1 MRSGSPSPDGSGWP
15 SAQRPHSDEALGNQ
29 GRYGSGARSEPQDGR
44 GSGRR
49 EVPFGPEVSWPYGF
63 RQLDPESREVLE
75 SAYGTRRPAYQQPAM
90 DDFGYGDPGYS
101 DPSYEGP
108 KTPYGNPAFPA
119 GHGAGHAGTQRDF
132 GGTGYRPSDS
142 SGSLPGYQVP
152 EIRDPALPSNQG
164 PSRPGSAYQAPGYAG
179 SGYQPQ
185 SFAPPP
191 GSGQDIW
198 PVTGAQEALPDTGP
212 QPVLPGSS
220 AQGSSAYPEQWYDSP
235 RLDDRALDD
244 RAQRDSRPSRSPD
257 PRLAGMTYG
266 ELRYDEPE
274 AAESGYDEPLDDES
288 WYQELRRSA
297 PAYPQTPGGP
307 QGPGSGPQRR
317 AEPSG
322 PGPAFGQ
329 QSGYS
334 PTADRA
340 PGFGPSRRDG
350 SGPQSPQGPKMSTGR
365 PQPGLGAPAAPG
377 AGFLSAPA
385 APVSLLTPPHGTRV
399 DSPRDPGTRPA
410 APAASPRSAS
420 AATQVLTS
428 PKAPSPKP
436 ATPRAPA
443 PKPLT
448 PSALTPKA
456 LGAGRPGT
464 GTVRPGHGLD
474 GPEITSSWP
483 VQPTTDDPDTY
494 QDFWRDDADEEYT
507 GLFGDREA
515 EFERA
520 DAKLAAA
527 KKRIGRRRGGSN
539 DHRLWLGLGGV
550 IVLAA
555 AAIVGVIKFEF
566 PSHSGPVHTMAT
578 PAKIGTFARTVD
590 LEHEA
595 DVNAL
600 KQKVIAMSAGQASDV
615 KSAVYESG
623 NSAAGNTAQIVM
635 FIGGHLANADPAAS
649 INSFTQQFHGAKV
662 VSAGAL
668 GGKAACVQDGTGSN
682 SVAMCAFFDNDSFG
696 EVVSPTMNATA
707 LASVM
712 QKIRPSVETVSGK

>member
-1 MRSGSPSPDGSGWP
+1 
-15 SAQRPHSDEALGNQ
+15 
-29 GRYGSGARSEPQDGR
+29 
-44 GSGRR
+44 
-49 EVPFGPEVSWPYGF
+49 
-63 RQLDPESREVLE
+63 
-75 SAYGTRRPAYQQPAM
+75 
-90 DDFGYGDPGYS
+90 
-101 DPSYEGP
+101 
-108 KTPYGNPAFPA
+108 
-119 GHGAGHAGTQRDF
+119 
-132 GGTGYRPSDS
+132 
-142 SGSLPGYQVP
+142 
-152 EIRDPALPSNQG
+152 
-164 PSRPGSAYQAPGYAG
+164 
-179 SGYQPQ
+179 
-185 SFAPPP
+185 
-191 GSGQDIW
+191 
-198 PVTGAQEALPDTGP
+198 
-212 QPVLPGSS
+212 
-220 AQGSSAYPEQWYDSP
+220 
-235 RLDDRALDD
+235 
-244 RAQRDSRPSRSPD
+244 
-257 PRLAGMTYG
+257 MTYG

-274 AAESGYDEPLDDES
+274 PGESVYDEPLDDES
-288 WYQELRRSA
+288 WFQELRRSA

-322 PGPAFGQ
+322 SSPAFGQ
-329 QSGYS
+329 PSGYS
-334 PTADRA
+334 PAADRA
-340 PGFGPSRRDG
+340 PGFAPSRRDG
-350 SGPQSPQGPKMSTGR
+350 SGPQTPQGPQGPKMNAGR
-365 PQPGLGAPAAPG
+365 PQPGLGASGVPAAPG

-385 APVSLLTPPHGTRV
+385 APVGLLTPPHGTRV
-399 DSPRDPGTRPA
+399 DSLRDPVARPA
-410 APAASPRSAS
+410 APAASPRGAS

-436 ATPRAPA
+436 ATPKAPA
-443 PKPLT
+443 PKPVT
-448 PSALTPKA
+448 PNAFTPKTP
-456 LGAGRPGT
+456 GAGRPGI

-483 VQPTTDDPDTY
+483 VQPTADDPDTY

-527 KKRIGRRRGGSN
+527 RKRIGRRRGGSN

-550 IVLAA
+550 IVVAA

-649 INSFTQQFHGAKV
+649 ITSFTQQFHGAKV

-668 GGKAACVQDGTGSN
+668 GGKAACVEDGTGSN

-696 EVVSPTMNATA
+696 EVVSPTMKATA

-712 QKIRPSVETVSGK
+712 QQIRPSVETVSGK

>member
-1 MRSGSPSPDGSGWP
+1 MMLEIIDLLYGQNNRGVTRYMRSGSPANDGNGWS
-15 SAQRPHSDEALGNQ
+15 SAQHSHSDEPLGSQ
-29 GRYGSGARSEPQDGR
+29 GRYGSGARSEPQDPL

-49 EVPFGPEVSWPYGF
+49 EAPFGPEISWPYGF
-63 RQLDPESREVLE
+63 RKLDPESREVLE
-75 SAYGTRRPAYQQPAM
+75 SAYGRNPAYQQPAV

-108 KTPYGNPAFPA
+108 KAPYGNSPFPA
-119 GHGAGHAGTQRDF
+119 GNHGAGQHGNGGTPRDF
-132 GGTGYRPSDS
+132 GGAGYRPAGP
-142 SGSLPGYQVP
+142 SGGVPGYQVP
-152 EIRDPALPSNQG
+152 EVRDPSP
-164 PSRPGSAYQAPGYAG
+164 PAYQAPGY
-179 SGYQPQ
+179 QPQ
-185 SFAPPP
+185 SFSPPP

-212 QPVLPGSS
+212 QPQLRDGSPRGG
-220 AQGSSAYPEQWYDSP
+220 ASAYPEEWYGSP
-235 RLDDRALDD
+235 RLNDRASDD
-244 RAQRDSRPSRSPD
+244 VGPSRSSD

-274 AAESGYDEPLDDES
+274 PGESGYVEPLDEES

-322 PGPAFGQ
+322 PAFGQ

-334 PTADRA
+334 PGPDRA
-340 PGFGPSRRDG
+340 PGFGQPRRDG
-350 SGPQSPQGPKMSTGR
+350 SGPQSPQMSAGR
-365 PQPGLGAPAAPG
+365 PQPGPGGPAGPAAAPG
-377 AGFLSAPA
+377 AGFLSAP
-385 APVSLLTPPHGTRV
+385 VGLLTPPNGTRV
-399 DSPRDPGTRPA
+399 DSLRDPAGRPA
-410 APAASPRSAS
+410 APAASPRTGTS
-420 AATQVLTS
+420 ATQVLTGPKT
-428 PKAPSPKP
+428 PKAPQ
-436 ATPRAPA
+436 APA
-443 PKPLT
+443 PKT
-448 PSALTPKA
+448 P
-456 LGAGRPGT
+456 GASRPGT

-483 VQPTTDDPDTY
+483 AQPAADDHPDSY

-527 KKRIGRRRGGSN
+527 KRRIGRRRGGSN

-550 IVLAA
+550 IVIAA

-566 PSHSGPVHTMAT
+566 PSHSGPAHIMTT
-578 PAKIGTFARTVD
+578 PDKIGTFARTVD
-590 LEHEA
+590 LEHQA
-595 DVNAL
+595 DVAAL
-600 KQKVIAMSAGQASDV
+600 KQKVINMSSGQASHV
-615 KSAVYESG
+615 VSAVYESG
-623 NSAAGNTAQIVM
+623 KASAGNTAQIIM

-649 INSFTQQFHGAKV
+649 ITSFTQQFRGAKV
-662 VSAGAL
+662 VTAGGL

-682 SVAMCAFFDNDSFG
+682 SVAMCAWFDNDSFG
-696 EVVSPTMNATA
+696 EVVSPTMNAGA
-707 LASVM
+707 LATAM
-712 QKIRPSVETVSGK
+712 QQVRPAVEQVSGK

>member
-1 MRSGSPSPDGSGWP
+1 
-15 SAQRPHSDEALGNQ
+15 
-29 GRYGSGARSEPQDGR
+29 
-44 GSGRR
+44 
-49 EVPFGPEVSWPYGF
+49 VPFGPEISWPYGF

-164 PSRPGSAYQAPGYAG
+164 PSHPGSAYQAPGYAG

-257 PRLAGMTYG
+257 PRLVGMTYG

-288 WYQELRRSA
+288 WFQELRRSA
-297 PAYPQTPGGP
+297 PVYPQTPGGP

-317 AEPSG
+317 AEPS
-322 PGPAFGQ
+322 GPAFGQ

-350 SGPQSPQGPKMSTGR
+350 SGPQSPQGPKMSAGR

-399 DSPRDPGTRPA
+399 DSLRDPVTRPA

-456 LGAGRPGT
+456 PGAGRPGT